1 MVQMRPHPFA
11 LTSPGD
17 KRVFQQDIEEVS
29 IQSKDFE
36 SISADSLSG
45 FDMASIQ
52 PHENDVLMG
61 RGGKNNQHSGNEKL
75 REIARIHCEE
85 YRLSTKK
92 GKSQISRNLV
102 QYMRDLDPPARYVQA
117 CAWRASKIMMER
129 YSDKRIP

>member
-1 MVQMRPHPFA
+1 M
-11 LTSPGD
+11 
-17 KRVFQQDIEEVS
+17 FQQDIEEVS
-29 IQSKDFE
+29 IQAKDFE
-36 SISADSLSG
+36 SFSADSLSG

-61 RGGKNNQHSGNEKL
+61 RGGKNNQHSGNETL

-102 QYMRDLDPPARYVQA
+102 QYMRDLDPPARYVHA
-117 CAWRASKIMMER
+117 CHMESVDDNDGTILRQTITVVKSEDMHAIIMM
-129 YSDKRIP
+129 